1 MKLELLAPYGEVK
14 IPPAALIEINEESE
28 TPNPN
33 VLESSGRTWR
43 GIKVVCSG
51 PGHFEAESIVGGA
64 RTKLMKQL
72 EREPTAQ
79 ELVAELTSG
88 KHGSRLRTL

>member
-1 MKLELLAPYGEVK
+1 MKLELLAPVNSEVK
-14 IPPAALIEINEESE
+14 LPPAALIEITEGEDD
-28 TPNPN
+28 
-33 VLESSGRTWR
+33 LL
-43 GIKVVCSG
+43 IDCSG

-64 RTKLMKQL
+64 RTKLIKEL

-88 KHGSRLRTL
+88 KHGPRLRKI